1 MSILSDH
8 GIAVSSSHNTAVCT
22 RSGQN
27 ISAAVA
33 SGLLCIH
40 EKHGGALQ
48 DAAESFYNAKY
59 KNNLSPEEFVKYMKK
74 KGKYIPG
81 IGHAYK
87 NSTTNIDKRIKILSE
102 YINKFFENYD
112 LVKYSRNVEKIT
124 LQKKKI

>member
-1 MSILSDH
+1 MGNLLFKKDLPEYLCKFLELVMSILSDH

-74 KGKYIPG
+74 K
-81 IGHAYK
+81 
-87 NSTTNIDKRIKILSE
+87 R
-102 YINKFFENYD
+102 
-112 LVKYSRNVEKIT
+112 
-124 LQKKKI
+124 